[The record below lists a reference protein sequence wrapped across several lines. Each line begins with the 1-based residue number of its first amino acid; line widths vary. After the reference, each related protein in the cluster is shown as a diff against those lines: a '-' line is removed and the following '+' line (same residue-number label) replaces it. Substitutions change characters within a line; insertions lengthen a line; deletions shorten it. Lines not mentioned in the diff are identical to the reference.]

1 MLPDLVGDR
10 VQSTI
15 AAIVVNS
22 INTSTTVTTDRLW
35 GNRLTPA
42 PSARLI
48 SFINRASCA
57 TVSHAVA
64 VNMLKRIENTAAVIR
79 RKPEE
84 GNNAMDFSLTV
95 GREKGGG
102 EFAARGASDK

>member
-1 MLPDLVGDR
+1 MLPDLVDDR

-22 INTSTTVTTDRLW
+22 INTSTTVAIDRSW
-35 GNRLTPA
+35 GDGLTPA
-42 PSARLI
+42 PSARFC
-48 SFINRASCA
+48 SFTNRASCA
-57 TVSHAVA
+57 TVSHAIA
-64 VNMLKRIENTAAVIR
+64 VNILKRIENTAAVIR

-84 GNNAMDFSLTV
+84 GNDAMDFSLSV

-102 EFAARGASDK
+102 SLQ